1 MPKSFLL
8 ILFFAVCFLAISG
21 KKEGKD
27 KAAKKAINIYEVKP
41 DELDDLIE
49 SNEEILVLFY
59 NSKDVKSKPIV
70 SKMDKLDFG
79 EFEIPVVKISD
90 EISAIEY
97 GLEVDELPKV
107 VLFQRG
113 IPEEYPE
120 DLNPEGFTSFTQWI
134 KEEMAG
140 DDIPVLE
147 LSQVLTVYRN
157 SLHSSYYFH
166 SISFFKAINDVY
178 YFLERYSASEHF
190 HFLQL

>member
-1 MPKSFLL
+1 
-8 ILFFAVCFLAISG
+8 LAISG

-90 EISAIEY
+90 DISAIEY

-134 KEEMAG
+134 KEEMSG

-147 LSQVLTVYRN
+147 LSQVPTCLHIN
-157 SLHSSYYFH
+157 SPHIDSYHFH
-166 SISFFKAINDVY
+166 SISFFKVISYIY

-190 HFLQL
+190 HFLKM

>member
-1 MPKSFLL
+1 MT
-8 ILFFAVCFLAISG
+8 ISG

-27 KAAKKAINIYEVKP
+27 KASKKAVNIYEVKP

-59 NSKDVKSKPIV
+59 DSKDVKSKPIV
-70 SKMDKLDFG
+70 SKMDKLDFA
-79 EFEIPVVKISD
+79 EFDIPVVKISD

-97 GLEVDELPKV
+97 GLEVEELPTA

-120 DLNPEGFTSFTQWI
+120 DLNPEGFTSFTKWI
-134 KEEMAG
+134 KEEMSG

-147 LSQVLTVYRN
+147 LSQVLHFFFFLSLQNGHYR
-157 SLHSSYYFH
+157 
-166 SISFFKAINDVY
+166 
-178 YFLERYSASEHF
+178 
-190 HFLQL
+190 